1 MGFGHVSNDRDVAG
15 EQRGRTLGEGGGGF
29 VKGAGEGTR
38 GEHTSQRVDQQSQ
51 VNQPEITR
59 EGGQRRGKT
68 TNGNMSD
75 AGDRDVLL

>member
-1 MGFGHVSNDRDVAG
+1 M
-15 EQRGRTLGEGGGGF
+15 
-29 VKGAGEGTR
+29 GAGEGKR